1 MSLVDFFN
9 DSQSMYVFI
18 LGIVVST
25 IFLIGISYKLYG
37 NNTFNKK
44 WNLNIKMLNN
54 DLFFNLIRIFIS
66 SSVFFVWIVRY
77 ENIKKEFEV
86 FKIHE
91 SIRDIVGILKL
102 SLAIMLLISIYD
114 ENYRIISAI
123 GISIFMFFALL
134 THLKFKNYSY
144 KIIPSLFLFLLS
156 NLLIIYN

>member
-1 MSLVDFFN
+1 MSLLDFFN

-91 SIRDIVGILKL
+91 SIRDLVGILKL
-102 SLAIMLLISIYD
+102 SLINL
-114 ENYRIISAI
+114 IISR
-123 GISIFMFFALL
+123 
-134 THLKFKNYSY
+134 
-144 KIIPSLFLFLLS
+144 
-156 NLLIIYN
+156 

>member
-91 SIRDIVGILKL
+91 SIRDLVGILKL
-102 SLAIMLLISIYD
+102 SLAMMLLISIY
-114 ENYRIISAI
+114 EKVIE
-123 GISIFMFFALL
+123 LL
-134 THLKFKNYSY
+134 V
-144 KIIPSLFLFLLS
+144 LLEF
-156 NLLIIYN
+156 

>member
-44 WNLNIKMLNN
+44 WNLNIKMINN

-91 SIRDIVGILKL
+91 SIRDLVGILKL
-102 SLAIMLLISIYD
+102 SLAMMLLISIYD
-114 ENYRIISAI
+114 ESYRIISAI
-123 GISIFMFFALL
+123 GINNIF
-134 THLKFKNYSY
+134 SY
-144 KIIPSLFLFLLS
+144 TIIL
-156 NLLIIYN
+156 

>member
-91 SIRDIVGILKL
+91 SIRDLVGILKL

-123 GISIFMFFALL
+123 GISIFMFL
-134 THLKFKNYSY
+134 HY
-144 KIIPSLFLFLLS
+144 
-156 NLLIIYN
+156 

>member
-44 WNLNIKMLNN
+44 WNLNIKMINN

-91 SIRDIVGILKL
+91 SFRDLVGILKL
-102 SLAIMLLISIYD
+102 SLAMMLLISIYD
-114 ENYRIISAI
+114 ESYRIISAI
-123 GISIFMFFALL
+123 GINNIF
-134 THLKFKNYSY
+134 SY
-144 KIIPSLFLFLLS
+144 TTIL
-156 NLLIIYN
+156 

>member
-91 SIRDIVGILKL
+91 SIRDLVGILKL

-156 NLLIIYN
+156 SLLIIYN

>member
-1 MSLVDFFN
+1 
-9 DSQSMYVFI
+9 
-18 LGIVVST
+18 
-25 IFLIGISYKLYG
+25 
-37 NNTFNKK
+37 
-44 WNLNIKMLNN
+44 MLNSE
-54 DLFFNLIRIFIS
+54 LFFNLIRIFIS

-91 SIRDIVGILKL
+91 SIRDLVGILKL